1 MIDRNT
7 EVVPAA
13 RTTLTRDMVMECVN
27 IIGKAMFGVN
37 EELGIIGLGFA

>member
-1 MIDRNT
+1 MIDRKT

-13 RTTLTRDMVMECVN
+13 RTILTRDMVMKRVD

-37 EELGIIGLGFA
+37 EELGIIGLGLA